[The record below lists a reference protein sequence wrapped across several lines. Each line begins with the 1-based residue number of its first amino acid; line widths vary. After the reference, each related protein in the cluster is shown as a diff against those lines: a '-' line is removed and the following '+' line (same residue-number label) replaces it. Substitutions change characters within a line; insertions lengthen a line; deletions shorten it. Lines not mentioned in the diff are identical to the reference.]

1 VRAARLLRGDAT
13 KGSVPQTSLINQLD
27 GYTGLVSHSSSDGA
41 AGRELVFMCADT
53 GAVIDLSYTAG
64 SRPALARALVFLAS
78 GETLWADG
86 GPESGSRATLT
97 VRERGAAGQYD
108 LRLSVQGALLPGAA
122 DLTADGPVAGRR
134 VPVGLE
140 LTVEPASARLTLGAA
155 AAPEGQVTLLR
166 GTGSLAVGSVI
177 RRLELAGWSATGKD
191 GGPGA
196 AAGVRARA
204 VFQDGSALYAV
215 GETADR
221 SVAALVRNTQI
232 GVAAIGAVTVRGEE
246 RGRPGRTVSWTG
258 DDRSPASASGRIRDP
273 RQRVAVTSA
282 DPSGAG
288 LQSWSC
294 APFVFV
300 RSGVT
305 GLGLV
310 ERRAALA
317 TPAPV
322 AEADGELPDPF

>member
-1 VRAARLLRGDAT
+1 M
-13 KGSVPQTSLINQLD
+13 D
-27 GYTGLVSHSSSDGA
+27 GYTSLVSRSTSDDA
-41 AGRELVFMCADT
+41 AGRELVFICADS
-53 GAVIDLSYTAG
+53 GAVIDLGYTAG
-64 SRPALARALVFLAS
+64 RRPLLTRALVFPAS

-86 GPESGSRATLT
+86 GPESGLRATLT
-97 VRERGAAGQYD
+97 VRDRGAAGQYD

-122 DLTADGPVAGRR
+122 DLTADEPVAGRR
-134 VPVGLE
+134 MPVGLE
-140 LTVEPASARLTLGAA
+140 LTVEPASARLALGAA
-155 AAPEGQVTLLR
+155 AAPEGQVTLVR

-177 RRLELAGWSATGKD
+177 RHLEGAGWSAAGKD

-204 VFQDGSALYAV
+204 VFQDGSALYAA
-215 GETADR
+215 GETPDR
-221 SVAALVRNTQI
+221 SVAALVRNKQI
-232 GVAAIGAVTVRGEE
+232 GVAAIGEVTVRGEE
-246 RGRPGRTVSWTG
+246 HGRPGRTVSWAG
-258 DDRSPASASGRIRDP
+258 DDRSPAGASGRIRDP

-288 LQSWSC
+288 LLSWSC

-310 ERRAALA
+310 ERRAVLA
-317 TPAPV
+317 PPVPV